1 MTDEPGKLVL
11 TILRDMR
18 ASLQRVEGKADELVR
33 RVSSLETNL
42 AQVHVDLASV
52 HVDLAGHAARMDR
65 MDGRLDR
72 IEKRLNLVDASHQGE
87 GPSLAALASQAPH
100 SG

>member
-1 MTDEPGKLVL
+1 MLSRMTDEPGKLVL

-18 ASLQRVEGKADELVR
+18 ASLQRVEGKVDELVR

-42 AQVHVDLASV
+42 AQV

-72 IEKRLNLVDASHQGE
+72 IEKRLNLVDA
-87 GPSLAALASQAPH
+87 
-100 SG
+100 